1 LTSTDNSRTIKS
13 SQFLVKQ
20 LFYNNIMDLNNLAN
34 MAQQA
39 GNLANNPM
47 AQQILNNDAVSGL
60 VNKAEEMTGMDL
72 NGDKNVGASQAVA
85 QSDVADTEEV
95 TATEE

>member
-1 LTSTDNSRTIKS
+1 
-13 SQFLVKQ
+13 
-20 LFYNNIMDLNNLAN
+20 MDLNNLAN

-72 NGDKNVGASQAVA
+72 NGDKNVGAAAQTAAQDDVVESQ
-85 QSDVADTEEV
+85 E

>member
-1 LTSTDNSRTIKS
+1 
-13 SQFLVKQ
+13 
-20 LFYNNIMDLNNLAN
+20 MDLNNLAN

-72 NGDKNVGASQAVA
+72 NGDKNVGAAQSTT
-85 QSDVADTEEV
+85 QSDVTDTEEV
-95 TATEE
+95 KATEE